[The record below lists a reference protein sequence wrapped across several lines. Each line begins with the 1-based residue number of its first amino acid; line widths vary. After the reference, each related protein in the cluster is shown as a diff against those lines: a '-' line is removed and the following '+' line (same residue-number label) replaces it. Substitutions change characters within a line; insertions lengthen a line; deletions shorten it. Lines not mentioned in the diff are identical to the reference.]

1 MPPLG
6 LHAVRGRV
14 AAAVFTT
21 VVLPAAM
28 LPAAASGDPAQQ
40 VQQAQQN
47 LHNAKQQA
55 QQADSALGAAQQNL
69 AAAQAQLAALD
80 KQVAAVEQEIAAD
93 QAQAAQL
100 DKQITQD
107 KQHLSDVLRAS
118 YVHGLDTPLLYVI
131 SASDLSSALQRQG
144 DLSHL
149 ADSSSQLLKQIA
161 AERAQVQKA
170 LDDAGAHKAQLDV
183 AKQQAAATEVLVA
196 IEEQKV
202 ADADAAAHDT
212 VSQSQQQLNAAVA
225 AKQKYDADLAAAAAA
240 AARQRQQQQQQ
251 QQQQSGGPVF
261 SPVAGVS
268 FTVDTDLTQPS
279 GETAARLNAFL
290 QGTALAGL
298 GDSFM
303 AAEQNYHVSARYLLA
318 HAIEESAF
326 GTSRIAQDKHNLY
339 GYGADDAHP
348 YQDAYTFASFA
359 ACIDFV
365 AHMVAQNYLSPSGS
379 FYHGPTLRGMNVDY
393 ASDPNWAGNIA
404 AIGRSFP

>member
-14 AAAVFTT
+14 AAAFLTT
-21 VVLPAAM
+21 VLLTIPM
-28 LPAAASGDPAQQ
+28 IPAAAAGDPAQQ

-47 LHNAKQQA
+47 LQNARQQA
-55 QQADSALGAAQQNL
+55 LQADSALGAAQQNL

-80 KQVAAVEQEIAAD
+80 QQVAAVEKQIAGD

-100 DKQITQD
+100 DRQIADDRRQ
-107 KQHLSDVLRAS
+107 LSGVLRTS
-118 YVHGLDTPLLYVI
+118 YVRGLDTPLLYVI
-131 SASDLSSALQRQG
+131 SASDLSTALQRQG

-149 ADSSSQLLKQIA
+149 ADASNQLAKQIA
-161 AERAQVQKA
+161 AARAQVQKA
-170 LDDAGAHKAQLDV
+170 LDDATAHKAQLDV
-183 AKQQAAATEVLVA
+183 AKQQAATAEVLVA
-196 IEEQKV
+196 IEEQKLAG
-202 ADADAAAHDT
+202 ADTAAHST
-212 VSQSQQQLNAAVA
+212 VAQSQQTLQNAVA
-225 AKQKYDADLAAAAAA
+225 AKKQYDAAQAA
-240 AARQRQQQQQQ
+240 AARQRQLEQQRQQQQG
-251 QQQQSGGPVF
+251 SGPIF
-261 SPVAGVS
+261 SPVSGVS
-268 FTVDTDLTQPS
+268 FTVDTDLTRPS
-279 GETAARLNAFL
+279 GETAARLNGFL

-298 GDSFM
+298 GAALM

-365 AHMVAQNYLSPSGS
+365 AHMVAENYLSPSGS

-393 ASDPNWAGNIA
+393 ASDPSWADNIA